1 MCKDLY
7 REICQFAGTDYVVS
21 WLIIG
26 KMASLTVILKQKIIR
41 VHCCYHLQRVA
52 TYNHTLRMRIVRIL
66 KTSRI
71 HEFYKC

>member
-26 KMASLTVILKQKIIR
+26 KMASLTVILKQKIIP
-41 VHCCYHLQRVA
+41 VHCFIICSESLHI
-52 TYNHTLRMRIVRIL
+52 TTH
-66 KTSRI
+66 
-71 HEFYKC
+71 

>member
-41 VHCCYHLQRVA
+41 VHCCYHL
-52 TYNHTLRMRIVRIL
+52 
-66 KTSRI
+66 
-71 HEFYKC
+71 